1 MGRVDGGLTIP
12 LTLCDGQ
19 LRFEVDP
26 EVHGAAVGRACES
39 GGGRAVV
46 PDATDRDRDP
56 AGGCFGDRGGGDV
69 RPVVLFLGRDGL
81 ATDGDLDGLE
91 VLARSG
97 GDLHLV
103 AETGLA
109 GEGRLGAGGDLL
121 GGGAGRRA

>member
-26 EVHGAAVGRACES
+26 DLQGAAVGRACES

-97 GDLHLV
+97 GDLRRGAAV
-103 AETGLA
+103 ALA
-109 GEGRLGAGGDLL
+109 GAGRLGAEDDLL
-121 GGGAGRRA
+121 EGRSEG